1 MFYYYLIKVK
11 YVCGNKYIIKEYRK
25 SFLEI
30 GKLFVYLETKH
41 KDNYTL
47 ISIKKLK

>member
-1 MFYYYLIKVK
+1 MNYLYVIKVE
-11 YVCGNKYIIKEYRK
+11 YVCAKKRIIKEYRK
-25 SFLEI
+25 DFLEI

-47 ISIKKLK
+47 ISIKSLR